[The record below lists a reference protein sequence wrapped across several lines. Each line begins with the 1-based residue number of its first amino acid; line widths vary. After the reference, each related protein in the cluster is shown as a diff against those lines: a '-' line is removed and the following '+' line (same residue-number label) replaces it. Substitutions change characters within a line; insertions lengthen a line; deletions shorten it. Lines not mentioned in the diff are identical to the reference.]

1 MLAVCEVFGMSLWFS
16 AAAVLPALKAQ
27 YSIDGFQAA
36 ALSSSVAL
44 GFVLG
49 TLTSAV
55 LGLAD
60 RIEPRRFFAGAAI
73 IGALANGLT
82 IFIAP
87 TSLICVLLRAIVGA
101 SIAGIYPVGIKMAAT
116 WARADLGL
124 LVGLLVAAA
133 TLGSA
138 TSFLLAAFGGFD
150 WRLAL
155 LGASALSLS
164 AALLIQVFDYGPL
177 HTRATQF
184 RARYVLD
191 AWTERPLRLANLGYY
206 GHMWELYAMWAW
218 IAAFIE
224 ASFLQSA
231 RLTFGAVL
239 GQDCSLRLDRAR
251 RLRLPCRRRAG
262 RPFRA
267 HHAHHRRHA
276 VKRKLR
282 GAGGIPVRQPAL
294 AAGGVLHRLGQRG
307 RSPNSA
313 QFSASVVELAKPERV
328 GTMITVQTCI
338 GFLLTM
344 VSIHLVPPINAAV
357 GWRWTFLFLAAGP
370 FLGAWAMLALR
381 RDPAAKRLA
390 GGKR

>member
-1 MLAVCEVFGMSLWFS
+1 MSSHVPSRRGRSLAVLALCEVFGMSLWFS

-231 RLTFGAVL
+231 PSPSAPFWAKIAAFASIGLGAFACLAGGVLADRFGRTTLTIAAMLVE
-239 GQDCSLRLDRAR
+239 
-251 RLRLPCRRRAG
+251 
-262 RPFRA
+262 
-267 HHAHHRRHA
+267 
-276 VKRKLR
+276 RKLR

-307 RSPNSA
+307 HR
-313 QFSASVVELAKPERV
+313 R
-328 GTMITVQTCI
+328 
-338 GFLLTM
+338 
-344 VSIHLVPPINAAV
+344 
-357 GWRWTFLFLAAGP
+357 
-370 FLGAWAMLALR
+370 LGAVF
-381 RDPAAKRLA
+381 
-390 GGKR
+390 GKRRRTR